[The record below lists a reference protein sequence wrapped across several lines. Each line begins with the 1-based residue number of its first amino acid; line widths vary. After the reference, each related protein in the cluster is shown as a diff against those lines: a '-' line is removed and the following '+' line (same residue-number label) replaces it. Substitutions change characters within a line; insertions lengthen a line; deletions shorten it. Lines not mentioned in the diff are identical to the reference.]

1 MGNVIDF
8 QKFLN
13 EKRKNRG
20 GIDSRL
26 RNQINSILEK
36 DNFNDIITDMIP
48 EGGFQLNFEVHTI
61 DEAME
66 AYNKQ
71 SEELEEYSMSDI
83 AKVLQGI
90 ANNDSDPT
98 YLFSD
103 KEQII
108 SLSDSEIVRF
118 FDHMISL
125 HQLDLLNNFSDE
137 ELFNFMMEYF
147 SADLKYD
154 KLPQD
159 QKMIFNYMRVSNIT
173 RLINS

>member
-8 QKFLN
+8 QKFLS

-26 RNQINSILEK
+26 RSQINSILEK

-48 EGGFQLNFEVHTI
+48 KEGFQLNFEVHTI

-83 AKVLQGI
+83 AKVLQEI

-118 FDHMISL
+118 FDHMITL

-137 ELFNFMMEYF
+137 DLFNFMMEYF